1 MENVQWEET
10 FQEGIYKNS
19 IVLVENLELDVSSK
33 ELEVREERRESYQM
47 VYDFFSC
54 CRFSLFS
61 FKTKECLN
69 SRSGLFSISFVD
81 CSACYSNACICM

>member
-33 ELEVREERRESYQM
+33 ELEVREKGILSDG
-47 VYDFFSC
+47 V
-54 CRFSLFS
+54 
-61 FKTKECLN
+61 
-69 SRSGLFSISFVD
+69 
-81 CSACYSNACICM
+81 